1 MDRLKSMK
9 ETLMNCVQGQ
19 LGHLD
24 SVDSKELGEA
34 IDMIKDL
41 EEAIYYKTITE
52 SMEKKEKE
60 EPKYNNYYYTEYRP
74 DHYRDMDRGI
84 GKMYYPD
91 RMYYSDGGGNSNGNS
106 GTGYSS
112 GGSNGNSRSY
122 TERELPVAMRD
133 YREGRSPMSRKMY
146 MESKE
151 MHKDKAAQM
160 KELEKYMHELT
171 EDITEMI
178 EGASPEE
185 KTLLQQKI
193 SGLASK
199 IH

>member
-1 MDRLKSMK
+1 MDKLKSMK
-9 ETLMNCVQGQ
+9 EILMNCVQGQ

-60 EPKYNNYYYTEYRP
+60 EPKYYYTEYRP

-84 GKMYYPD
+84 GRMYYPD

-106 GTGYSS
+106 STSYNS

-178 EGASPEE
+178 ENASPEE

>member
-1 MDRLKSMK
+1 MERLKSMK

-24 SVDSKELGEA
+24 SVDTKELGEA

-52 SMEKKEKE
+52 SMEKKGKE
-60 EPKYNNYYYTEYRP
+60 ESQHYYTEYRP
-74 DHYRDMDRGI
+74 DHYRDVDRGM
-84 GKMYYPD
+84 GRMYYPD
-91 RMYYSDGGGNSNGNS
+91 GGGYTNGNG
-106 GTGYSS
+106 GTGYNPS
-112 GGSNGNSRSY
+112 GSNGNSRSY
-122 TERELPVAMRD
+122 TEREFPLTMRD

-151 MHKDKAAQM
+151 MHKDKGAQM
-160 KELEKYMHELT
+160 KELEKYMHELS

-178 EGASPEE
+178 KDASPEE
-185 KTLLQQKI
+185 KMLLQQKI
-193 SGLASK
+193 SGLADK